1 MNPVSRLFGWF
12 GGKLDDTPASRMG
25 AAVALA
31 QADRYD
37 ESAESWRRAIALD
50 PRRIPDEAQAAA
62 LEPVFPR
69 VAREVLDGLT
79 RDGVRSRKHWKLVR
93 RGSFEGEERWRLEQE
108 KHDTMDELLPTLR
121 YIALAVAHTSAAPG
135 RLRIDCDRP
144 NDDGEA
150 YLPIVQ
156 MGEAIVTW
164 DESRRIGDVKA
175 QA

>member
-12 GGKLDDTPASRMG
+12 GRKLDDTPASRMA

-31 QADRYD
+31 RAGRYD
-37 ESAESWRRAIALD
+37 ESAESWRRAITLD

-108 KHDTMDELLPTLR
+108 RHSTMEELLPTLR
-121 YIALAVAHTSAAPG
+121 YIALAVAHASAAPG

-144 NDDGEA
+144 NDDSEA
-150 YLPIVQ
+150 YLSIVQ
-156 MGEAIVTW
+156 MGEAIITW
-164 DESRRIGDVKA
+164 DDQRRIIDMRVKE
-175 QA
+175 